1 MPSHRTKPITPNK
14 IKLYIAYITIL
25 IIVYIY
31 AIISN
36 KYGDI
41 LKKIRIDILGKSKCS
56 IPYEDCEKQV
66 LDGYGLFR
74 MFVFFGIGH
83 INPHSHI
90 HIGILSILLQIY
102 AFLLG
107 SKNNHLLNPLLN
119 IVGYSL
125 GSATCSGCV

>member
-1 MPSHRTKPITPNK
+1 MPHRTKPITANK
-14 IKLYIAYITIL
+14 IKLYIAYVTIL
-25 IIVYIY
+25 VMVYIY

-56 IPYEDCEKQV
+56 IPYEGCENQI
-66 LDGYGLFR
+66 LNGYGLFR

-83 INPHSHI
+83 MNPHCHI
-90 HIGILSILLQIY
+90 HIGILSILMQIY

-107 SKNNHLLNPLLN
+107 SKNNHLLNPLIN
-119 IVGYSL
+119 MIGYSI
-125 GSATCSGCV
+125 GSATCSGCA